1 MTKSALR
8 RQNTCWQAI
17 VLPYIW
23 LFESA
28 IFSEFSISGCHLG
41 RMSILAELGGQQKN
55 QAALLYVAALP
66 FDLRDYCSWL
76 HTQSILHLMLYS
88 LLFKTEMN
96 LRSWLL
102 AQNSKPNKHYCCLDD
117 CLMCTKIW
125 IWDNY
130 WKVGECA
137 YPFFL
142 GLIFRKKTNLAAS
155 LPKPEGQSGQVC
167 VRLPGQVS
175 PVVVFCCSH
184 GRGTSCNFW
193 HWRTT
198 WRSTLNKNQLR
209 NQLRKYIQV
218 KRKHFV
224 MQLESWHLFWKTPDH
239 LRLIET
245 RDNDVFCV
253 ICRRCRGWKPV
264 LIGSLIRLST
274 LMPWRRK

>member
-1 MTKSALR
+1 MLEWIMTKFALR

-23 LFESA
+23 LLDSA
-28 IFSEFSISGCHLG
+28 ILSEFSISGCHLG
-41 RMSILAELGGQQKN
+41 RRSILAELGGQQKN
-55 QAALLYVAALP
+55 QAAPLYVAALP
-66 FDLRDYCSWL
+66 VDLPDYCSWL
-76 HTQSILHLMLYS
+76 HPQSTLHLMLYS

-96 LRSWLL
+96 LWSWLL
-102 AQNSKPNKHYCCLDD
+102 AQNSKPNKHYCCLDE
-117 CLMCTKIW
+117 CLMCTI

-142 GLIFRKKTNLAAS
+142 GLIFRKNKSCSRPTKTWGSEWTS
-155 LPKPEGQSGQVC
+155 LCPPTWTGRSC
-167 VRLPGQVS
+167 CC
-175 PVVVFCCSH
+175 FCRSH

-218 KRKHFV
+218 TRKHHV
-224 MQLESWHLFWKTPDH
+224 
-239 LRLIET
+239 
-245 RDNDVFCV
+245 
-253 ICRRCRGWKPV
+253 
-264 LIGSLIRLST
+264 
-274 LMPWRRK
+274 